1 MSNEKNGN
9 NSMINICFNGQQ
21 QSVTAG
27 CSIQQVTSHLAD
39 KEFVIALNQHFI
51 PRSQYSTTQLQE
63 GDAIELLSP
72 MAGG

>member
-1 MSNEKNGN
+1 MTTDKTCGTP
-9 NSMINICFNGQQ
+9 MINISFNGQQ
-21 QSVTAG
+21 QTVNEGS
-27 CSIQQVTSHLAD
+27 SIQQVTSHLAE
-39 KEFVIALNQHFI
+39 KEFVIALNQNFI